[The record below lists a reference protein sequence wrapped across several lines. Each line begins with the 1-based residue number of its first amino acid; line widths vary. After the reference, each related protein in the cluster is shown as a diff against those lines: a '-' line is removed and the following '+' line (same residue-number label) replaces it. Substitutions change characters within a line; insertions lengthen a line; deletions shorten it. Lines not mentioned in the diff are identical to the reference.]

1 MKPLITMALICLFT
15 AFSTTNAIAQKFPS
29 IDKSPHDISYYR
41 ADRNAPPTMKIV
53 YGRPLKNGRTIFGGI
68 IPYDKVWRTGANE
81 ATEITFYK
89 DVVFGGQAVKAGT
102 YSLFTIPGKKEWTFI
117 LNKDL
122 DIWGAYSYKEDLDV
136 ARVVVPV
143 EKLEDTIELFQ
154 SLFLVQKAG
163 VEFSYGGTPRDLGY
177 Y

>member
-1 MKPLITMALICLFT
+1 MI
-15 AFSTTNAIAQKFPS
+15 SVTTVQIEML
-29 IDKSPHDISYYR
+29 
-41 ADRNAPPTMKIV
+41 PPTMKIV

-122 DIWGAYSYKEDLDV
+122 DIWGCL
-136 ARVVVPV
+136 
-143 EKLEDTIELFQ
+143 LL
-154 SLFLVQKAG
+154 
-163 VEFSYGGTPRDLGY
+163 
-177 Y
+177 